1 MKPIT
6 RYLLKETL
14 MQDWEK
20 TLEFLGNN
28 GWSYAYVKCID
39 LEKGTDAY
47 YVSIKRGG
55 QRLISLRPTLA
66 EAVNSFSHLASP
78 GAA

>member
-1 MKPIT
+1 
-6 RYLLKETL
+6 

-20 TLEFLGNN
+20 TLEFLGEN

-47 YVSIKRGG
+47 YVSIRRGE

-66 EAVNSFSHLASP
+66 EAVSAFSHLAEC